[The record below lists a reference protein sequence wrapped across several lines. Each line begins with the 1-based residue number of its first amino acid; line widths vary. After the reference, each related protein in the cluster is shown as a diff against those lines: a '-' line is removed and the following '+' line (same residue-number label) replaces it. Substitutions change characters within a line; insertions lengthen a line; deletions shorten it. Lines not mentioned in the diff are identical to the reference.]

1 MSYFADI
8 NQFAN
13 SVNERIAHHKELA
26 QNLSDSKVQDIQD
39 QYNTLQGAIQSGA
52 GVSAGIGGAI
62 TLGKKVVQMRAGK
75 AKAGGEGE
83 GDGAPDAPGDSGPA
97 DAPTADTP
105 SAQQAVMDADPEAG
119 AVEGAGGAADISS
132 GIAEGAE
139 TAAST
144 GSKALGVLG
153 DVAEG
158 IGDFLDPAALVV
170 SAGLGLA
177 SLFEDIFGKKH
188 ASSQE
193 EAQAAE
199 TTPSQITAGGTDPG
213 AMVAASQ

>member
-62 TLGKKVVQMRAGK
+62 TLGKKVVSMRA
-75 AKAGGEGE
+75 AKAGGSG
-83 GDGAPDAPGDSGPA
+83 GDGAPSAPGDSGPA

-105 SAQQAVMDADPEAG
+105 SAQQAVMDADPEGG

-188 ASSQE
+188 ASAQE
-193 EAQAAE
+193 ETQTADVN
-199 TTPSQITAGGTDPG
+199 PSQITAGGTDPE

>member
-8 NQFAN
+8 NQFAS

-26 QNLSDSKVQDIQD
+26 QNLSEAKTQDIQD
-39 QYNTLQGAIQSGA
+39 QYNTLQGAIQAGA
-52 GVSAGIGGAI
+52 GAAAGIGGAI
-62 TLGKKVVQMRAGK
+62 TLGKKVASMRA
-75 AKAGGEGE
+75 AKAGGSGE
-83 GDGAPDAPGDSGPA
+83 GGDGAPGDSGPA

-105 SAQQAVMDADPEAG
+105 SAQQAIMDADPEGG
-119 AVEGAGGAADISS
+119 AVEGAGGAADI
-132 GIAEGAE
+132 AEGAE
-139 TAAST
+139 TAAET

-158 IGDFLDPAALVV
+158 VADFLDPAALVV

-188 ASSQE
+188 ASAQE
-193 EAQAAE
+193 EAQTAE
-199 TTPSQITAGGTDPG
+199 VNPSQITAGGTDPG

>member
-39 QYNTLQGAIQSGA
+39 QYNTLQGVIQSGA

-62 TLGKKVVQMRAGK
+62 TLGKKVVQMRA
-75 AKAGGEGE
+75 ARAGGSGGS

-188 ASSQE
+188 ASAQE
-193 EAQAAE
+193 EESAAE

>member
-26 QNLSDSKVQDIQD
+26 QNLSESKVQDIQD
-39 QYNTLQGAIQSGA
+39 QYNTLQGALQTGA
-52 GVSAGIGGAI
+52 GVSAGVGGAI
-62 TLGKKVVQMRAGK
+62 TLGKKVVAMRGAK
-75 AKAGGEGE
+75 AKGGSGEGGEG
-83 GDGAPDAPGDSGPA
+83 GDGAA

-105 SAQQAVMDADPEAG
+105 SAQQAVMDADPESG
-119 AVEGAGGAADISS
+119 AVEGVGGAADL
-132 GIAEGAE
+132 AEGAE
-139 TAAST
+139 TAAS
-144 GSKALGVLG
+144 GASKALGVLG

-158 IGDFLDPAALVV
+158 VADFLDPAALVV

-177 SLFEDIFGKKH
+177 SLFQDIFGKKH
-188 ASSQE
+188 ASAQE
-193 EAQAAE
+193 ETETAE
-199 TTPSQITAGGTDPG
+199 VNPSQITAGGTDPG

>member
-8 NQFAN
+8 NQFAS

-26 QNLSDSKVQDIQD
+26 QNLSEAKTQDIQD
-39 QYNTLQGAIQSGA
+39 QYNTLQGAIQAGA

-62 TLGKKVVQMRAGK
+62 TLGKKVASMRAARAGGS
-75 AKAGGEGE
+75 GGEG
-83 GDGAPDAPGDSGPA
+83 AADAPGDSGPA

-119 AVEGAGGAADISS
+119 AVEGAGGAADISA
-132 GIAEGAE
+132 GVAEGAE
-139 TAAST
+139 TAAS
-144 GSKALGVLG
+144 GASKAIGVLG

-158 IGDFLDPAALVV
+158 VADFLDPAALVV

-188 ASSQE
+188 ASAQE
-193 EAQAAE
+193 EAETAE
-199 TTPSQITAGGTDPG
+199 VNPSQITAGGTDPG